1 MAIKWTVSDAI
12 EHLKEL
18 KNPFERTETA
28 QGTKLSDVFNRIA
41 SENGGKEVPDIE
53 QRL

>member
-41 SENGGKEVPDIE
+41 NENGDRETPTVPV
-53 QRL
+53 Q

>member
-1 MAIKWTVSDAI
+1 MAIKWTVSDAL

-18 KNPFERTETA
+18 KNPFEKTETA

-41 SENGGKEVPDIE
+41 RENGGKETPTIPV
-53 QRL
+53 Q